1 MSSAEPLTGRVD
13 EVDVVVV
20 GAGFSGLY
28 LHHLL
33 RDRGLRVV
41 GFDDADDV
49 GGTWQWNRY
58 PGARCDIESW
68 DYSYSFSPELDQEW
82 TWSERYA
89 AQPEI
94 LRYLRHVADRFDL
107 RRDIRFS
114 TRVEHAWWDEE
125 TRRWSVTTNRGDA
138 VSARFCVMAV
148 GCLSEPKAP
157 EFPGLESFTGE
168 VFFTARW
175 PHEPPDLI
183 GKRVGVIGT
192 GSSGVQCI
200 PILAEQAAELLVFM
214 RTPSFALPAMNR
226 TLDEAETQAL
236 KEGFPERRR
245 LIRESSGGV
254 LGSLPAVSALQVSE
268 EERERTYQAGWES
281 GALFGL
287 AGAFNDIMISPEANE
302 TVADF
307 VRRQIRQI
315 VDVPAVAEALSPTS
329 YPFGARRSCLDTGFY
344 ATFNRPNVT
353 LVNLVKEPIAEV
365 TPDGL
370 RTSAATYPL
379 DVLVLATGFDAVTGP
394 LLAMDIRGSD
404 GLPLGDAW
412 ADGPDTYLGVAVA
425 GFPNLFT
432 ITGPGSPSVL
442 TNMVASIEQHVEWVV
457 ECIDHVR
464 HQPKARIEAL
474 PEAQAKWTA
483 HVAEVAAFTVYPK
496 ANSWYMGANVE
507 GKPRRFLPYIAGL
520 NVFRQVCDEVA
531 ADGYR
536 GFAVS

>member
-1 MSSAEPLTGRVD
+1 MSAGAEPLDATC
-13 EVDVVVV
+13 DVVVV

-33 RDRGLRVV
+33 RRAGLTVI

-49 GGTWQWNRY
+49 GGTWTWNRY

-107 RRDIRFS
+107 RRDIHFN
-114 TRVEHAWWDEE
+114 TRVRQARWDEPA
-125 TRRWSVTTNRGDA
+125 RRWTVTTDRDDT
-138 VSARFCVMAV
+138 VRARFCIMAV

-157 EFPGLESFTGE
+157 DFEGIERFSGE
-168 VFFTARW
+168 LLYTARW
-175 PHEPPDLI
+175 PHEPPELR

-200 PILAEQAAELLVFM
+200 PIIAEQAAELTVFM
-214 RTPSFALPAMNR
+214 RTPSFALPAQNR
-226 TLDEAETQAL
+226 QLDEAETRAL
-236 KEGFPERRR
+236 KAGFPEHRR
-245 LIRESSGGV
+245 LIRQSNGGV
-254 LGSLPAVSALQVSE
+254 LGTIPEVSALEVSSD
-268 EERERTYQAGWES
+268 EREKKYQVGWES

-287 AGAFNDIMISPEANE
+287 AGAYNDIMINPEANE

-307 VRRQIRQI
+307 VRRQIRDI
-315 VDVPAVAEALSPTS
+315 VDDPEVAEALSPVT

-344 ATFNRPNVT
+344 ATFNRPNVH
-353 LVNLVKEPIAEV
+353 LVNLRKEPVVEV
-365 TPDGL
+365 TTDGV
-370 RTSAATYPL
+370 RTSEATYPL
-379 DVLVLATGFDAVTGP
+379 DTLVLATGFDAVTGP
-394 LLAMDIRGSD
+394 LLAMDIRGCD
-404 GLPLGDAW
+404 DVTLAQAW
-412 ADGPDTYLGVAVA
+412 ADGPITFLGVAIA

-457 ECIDHVR
+457 ACLNHVGE
-464 HQPKARIEAL
+464 QPESRIEATV
-474 PEAQAKWTA
+474 EAQEKWTA

-496 ANSWYMGANVE
+496 ADSWYMGANIA

-520 NVFRQVCDEVA
+520 NVFRSVCTDVA
-531 ADGYR
+531 ENSYR
-536 GFAVS
+536 GFLVT